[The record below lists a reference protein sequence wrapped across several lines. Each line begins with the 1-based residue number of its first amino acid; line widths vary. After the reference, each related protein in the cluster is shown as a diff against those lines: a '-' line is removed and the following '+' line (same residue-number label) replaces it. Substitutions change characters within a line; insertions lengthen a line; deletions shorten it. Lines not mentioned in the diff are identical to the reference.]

1 MKYSLLAVKSMDET
15 LGQIALA
22 GFIEASWTNDLLKT
36 WAADIDE
43 IIITCSPVPL
53 CIPTV

>member
-1 MKYSLLAVKSMDET
+1 MDET

-43 IIITCSPVPL
+43 IV
-53 CIPTV
+53 IPQDNV

>member
-1 MKYSLLAVKSMDET
+1 MKYSLLAVTSMDET

-36 WAADIDE
+36 WANDAH
-43 IIITCSPVPL
+43 
-53 CIPTV
+53 